1 MNDEL
6 TREKILNLIE
16 KSREQLI
23 SLGVVSIG
31 LFGSFV
37 KGEADK
43 KSDVDILVDFDPA
56 TKNYDNFYD
65 TCCLLEKLF
74 KRKVEVVTR
83 ESLSPYIRPQI
94 LREVEYS
101 SLT

>member
-1 MNDEL
+1 MNNEL

-37 KGEADK
+37 KGAG
-43 KSDVDILVDFDPA
+43 
-56 TKNYDNFYD
+56 
-65 TCCLLEKLF
+65 
-74 KRKVEVVTR
+74 R
-83 ESLSPYIRPQI
+83 
-94 LREVEYS
+94 
-101 SLT
+101 